1 MAQEDEELASSPF
14 EDDGARN
21 FYAALPD
28 LHALVPGTL
37 LPASQGPTD
46 PEADAGPK
54 SLEQGAETGTT
65 PSTAKDGP
73 EQAGLKPEGAGEQE
87 ITAGEVHHVPTKP
100 GWHALGT
107 VNLAIFTRTLVNKSY
122 AQLPLDRASA
132 SHDCRCC
139 AEGVWALHE
148 TGNMF

>member
-21 FYAALPD
+21 FYETLPD

-46 PEADAGPK
+46 PEADTGPK
-54 SLEQGAETGTT
+54 SLEQAAETGTT

-73 EQAGLKPEGAGEQE
+73 EQTGHKPEGAGEQE
-87 ITAGEVHHVPTKP
+87 ITAGEMYHVPTKSC
-100 GWHALGT
+100 WHALGT
-107 VNLAIFTRTLVNKSY
+107 VKS
-122 AQLPLDRASA
+122 AVLQEL
-132 SHDCRCC
+132 
-139 AEGVWALHE
+139 
-148 TGNMF
+148 